1 MKALGKKGFFVL
13 LAVALVLVGGGAYAA
28 LRLLGSQKA
37 EASPASPKNS
47 HVVLQA
53 GEITTN
59 LRDPGGRRYIQVD
72 VEIWLSDKKK
82 AKEAEEKK
90 AALRDAILSVLRSK
104 SFDEL
109 SGSGGMEALRREIG
123 RRLEPLLEA
132 PVEVYFKSFL
142 LQ

>member
-1 MKALGKKGFFVL
+1 MRGKKGLVL
-13 LAVALVLVGGGAYAA
+13 LLVGLLVLGGGGAYLG
-28 LRLLGSQKA
+28 LRLFGSRKA
-37 EASPASPKNS
+37 ETSPASQKNG

-72 VEIWLSDKKK
+72 VEVWLSDKKK

-90 AALRDAILSVLRSK
+90 AAVRDVILSVLRSR

-109 SGSGGMEALRREIG
+109 SGPGGMEALRKEIG
-123 RRLEPLLEA
+123 QRLESLLEA

>member
-1 MKALGKKGFFVL
+1 VRGKKGLAL
-13 LAVALVLVGGGAYAA
+13 LLVGLLVLGGGGAYVA
-28 LRLLGSQKA
+28 LRFLGRP
-37 EASPASPKNS
+37 SPEPSSAPKKNG

-59 LRDPGGRRYIQVD
+59 LRDPGGRSYIQVD

-90 AALRDAILSVLRSK
+90 AAVRDVILSVLRSK

-109 SGSGGMEALRREIG
+109 SGSGGMEALRKEIG
-123 RRLEPLLEA
+123 QKLEPLLEA